1 VFYLGGIIMIK
12 VTTLGNYSVYSEK
25 LGIDILGTYCKS
37 KKGCE
42 LFKYLMVNYEQKIK
56 KDHILELFWPG
67 MDEKNARQNLS

>member
-1 VFYLGGIIMIK
+1 MIK

-25 LGIDILGTYCKS
+25 LGIDILGTYFKS
-37 KKGCE
+37 KKELE

-56 KDHILELFWPG
+56 KYHILELFWPG